1 MAQSVRMSGFMTWLC
16 DCSAAGRV
24 SVGISRIAMNKAARG
39 APLLLGWVAMA
50 SGLGGCL
57 LFTDSVNTPP
67 AIRID
72 GPERLHRGEQA
83 RFSAEVTDATR
94 GARRIEWFDGPGP
107 CPADARAAESAGT
120 PRGGQPAMHLGP
132 AGSKP
137 PGSEP
142 APPPDLYCVWV
153 FVTDADGARGFASW
167 QVAVVNRTL
176 VVQGPAQVTSGQAV
190 TFTASYDEEPAATA
204 LSSLSWAN
212 RPSCAEASEA
222 AVEAR
227 PERGLVTFRWE
238 RAARR
243 SFCVAVLAR
252 DEFDVVHLGTLM
264 VPQGQITVSGPPAAI
279 RMVQPELP
287 VGIASG
293 SVTLGIFTDVRLAAA
308 DAGDL
313 DPEETLRFTW
323 KLVRPD
329 GRELVPGECPDA
341 RPAGSEICFQP
352 DVRGRYRAEVSV
364 TDGTSTT
371 VAPPLELEVND
382 RPPCIRETDPLFSSA
397 RKFFEYYD
405 RARIFRVRS
414 VQDDGDPLP
423 PPTRASQRAFRWSL
437 RKHGE
442 PPGRDGF
449 ARRVSA
455 TFSDFTIPAR
465 EYQPGDRI
473 DVRVEYWD
481 RLDLENPDARDVQ
494 NRCDQQAPTC
504 EVVPGSGCYQ
514 WITWTVEYL

>member
-1 MAQSVRMSGFMTWLC
+1 
-16 DCSAAGRV
+16 
-24 SVGISRIAMNKAARG
+24 MNKAARG

-50 SGLGGCL
+50 TGLGGCL

-94 GARRIEWFDGPGP
+94 GDRRIEWFDGPGP
-107 CPADARAAESAGT
+107 CPADARAAEVAGT
-120 PRGGQPAMHLGP
+120 PRGGQPAMNLGP
-132 AGSKP
+132 TEP
-137 PGSEP
+137 EP
-142 APPPDLYCVWV
+142 ALYCVWV
-153 FVTDADGARGFASW
+153 FVTDADGARGFASR
-167 QVAVVNRTL
+167 QVTVLKRTL
-176 VVQGPAQVTSGQAV
+176 VVQGPAQVVSGQSV
-190 TFTASYDEEPAATA
+190 TFTASYDQEPAAIA
-204 LSSLSWAN
+204 LSTLSWAT
-212 RPSCAEASEA
+212 RPSCTDAAEAA
-222 AVEAR
+222 AAAR
-227 PERGLVTFRWE
+227 AERGLVSYRWE

-243 SFCVAVLAR
+243 PFCVAAIAR
-252 DEFDVVHLGTLM
+252 DEFDVEHPATLM
-264 VPQGQITVSGPPAAI
+264 VSQDQITVSGPPAAI
-279 RMVQPELP
+279 RMVQPELAA
-287 VGIASG
+287 GIASSG
-293 SVTLGIFTDVRLAAA
+293 SPTLGIFTDVRLAAA

-313 DPEETLRFTW
+313 DPEETLRFAW

-329 GRELVPGECPDA
+329 GREVIPGECADA

-352 DVRGRYRAEVSV
+352 ETRGRYRAEVSV
-364 TDGTSTT
+364 TDGTSTA
-371 VAPPLELEVND
+371 VAPAFELEVND
-382 RPPCIRETDPLFSSA
+382 RPPCIRETDPLYSSA

-423 PPTRASQRAFRWSL
+423 PPPRASQRAFRWSL
-437 RKHGE
+437 RKHV
-442 PPGRDGF
+442 DGPERPKF

-481 RLDLENPDARDVQ
+481 RLDLENPDARNVQ
-494 NRCDQQAPTC
+494 NRCDPEAPTC
-504 EVVPGSGCYQ
+504 EIVPGSGCYQ